1 MAGEKIEKAR
11 KAALTAVDSLKR
23 DSRLALITFTRGCS
37 VQNYGFT
44 SKGRIIKEIES
55 ASASGSTPI
64 GTSLRAA
71 YDLLI
76 QNSTSDQRFV
86 LLFTDGE
93 ETCGNNPC
101 EVVKQFKS
109 KATIP
114 IYTVGYIVNEKAEEQ
129 LKCIAKVS
137 DGEYFRAPSEEEISD
152 AINEATSRVI
162 GSKCTN
168 DSDCGDAYVCVN
180 HHCAPPVLQLLF
192 LPVNWD
198 LSEAEFRLL
207 PAIADAI
214 DRLEPQAPIR
224 ARLRGLQK
232 YCWSHNI
239 YILRTTLPVLEG
251 LARAGIPAVV
261 LKGGGVIARTPEA
274 IRRRSIRDL
283 DLLVRTADVPAA
295 VAVLLAEG
303 FRPVT
308 GRIPGRSRAKAFDK
322 AGPANPHAPERIE
335 IDLHHRALHLG
346 HRGRFD
352 DDLVDRSL
360 PADLLG
366 RPVRVLAAVDEALVA
381 IGQALQGDANP
392 GHFWIGDALA
402 ALRSP
407 GFDAAA
413 FWERARLRRFDTHAA
428 VVLAWLDQQ
437 FGLPP
442 GILAARPPARGWLA
456 RRLDQAELRA
466 MARPPRER
474 GLLDR
479 IVLRLAEG
487 RRGGWRRSVIP
498 ARKKRSWICAIGCWR
513 RAKASWR

>member
-1 MAGEKIEKAR
+1 MAADLPALPVAVPRPVRLLWTALSGRPED
-11 KAALTAVDSLKR
+11 AA
-23 DSRLALITFTRGCS
+23 
-37 VQNYGFT
+37 
-44 SKGRIIKEIES
+44 
-55 ASASGSTPI
+55 
-64 GTSLRAA
+64 AA
-71 YDLLI
+71 Y
-76 QNSTSDQRFV
+76 R
-86 LLFTDGE
+86 
-93 ETCGNNPC
+93 
-101 EVVKQFKS
+101 
-109 KATIP
+109 AWR
-114 IYTVGYIVNEKAEEQ
+114 AEAD
-129 LKCIAKVS
+129 I
-137 DGEYFRAPSEEEISD
+137 
-152 AINEATSRVI
+152 EA
-162 GSKCTN
+162 
-168 DSDCGDAYVCVN
+168 
-180 HHCAPPVLQLLF
+180 
-192 LPVNWD
+192 

-239 YILRTTLPVLEG
+239 HILRTTLPVLEG
-251 LARAGIPAVV
+251 LARAGIPTVV

-360 PADLLG
+360 PAELLG

-392 GHFWIGDALA
+392 SHFWIGDALA

-456 RRLDQAELRA
+456 RRFDQAELRA

-487 RRGGWRRSVIP
+487 RRGGWRRPNPPFPTDLGRRLSAVWGAAEPVPEGRDITWRIAPDAGGEERVILTFAGAPP
-498 ARKKRSWICAIGCWR
+498 ARADFDLWCGELWAARLRLRRLPWERHVRVWAARLPAPLPPGQPRLVPAPR
-513 RAKASWR
+513 RAEER

>member
-1 MAGEKIEKAR
+1 MAADSSALPVAVPRPVQLLWTALAGRPED
-11 KAALTAVDSLKR
+11 AA
-23 DSRLALITFTRGCS
+23 
-37 VQNYGFT
+37 
-44 SKGRIIKEIES
+44 
-55 ASASGSTPI
+55 
-64 GTSLRAA
+64 AA
-71 YDLLI
+71 YR
-76 QNSTSDQRFV
+76 TWRAESD
-86 LLFTDGE
+86 
-93 ETCGNNPC
+93 
-101 EVVKQFKS
+101 
-109 KATIP
+109 I
-114 IYTVGYIVNEKAEEQ
+114 
-129 LKCIAKVS
+129 
-137 DGEYFRAPSEEEISD
+137 
-152 AINEATSRVI
+152 EA
-162 GSKCTN
+162 
-168 DSDCGDAYVCVN
+168 
-180 HHCAPPVLQLLF
+180 
-192 LPVNWD
+192 

-207 PAIADAI
+207 PAVADAI

-232 YCWSHNI
+232 YCWSYNI
-239 YILRTTLPVLEG
+239 HILRTALPVLEG

-274 IRRRSIRDL
+274 IRRRGIRDL

-322 AGPANPHAPERIE
+322 PGPVNPHAPERIE

-366 RPVRVLAAVDEALVA
+366 RPVRVLSAVDEALVA

-392 GHFWIGDALA
+392 SHFWIGDALA

-407 GFDAAA
+407 GFDAVE
-413 FWERARLRRFDTHAA
+413 FWARARQRQFDTHAA
-428 VVLAWLDQQ
+428 AVLAWLDRQ

-442 GILAARPPARGWLA
+442 AILATRPPARGWLA
-456 RRLDQAELRA
+456 RRIDHAELRA
-466 MARPPRER
+466 MARPPRKR

-479 IVLRLAEG
+479 MLLRLAEV
-487 RRGGWRRSVIP
+487 RRGGWRRPVPPFPTDLGRRLSAVWWAREPVAEGRDITWRIARGSGGEERVILTFSGAPP
-498 ARKKRSWICAIGCWR
+498 ARADFDLWCGEVWAARLRLRRLPWER
-513 RAKASWR
+513 RARVWTARLPAPLPPGQPRLVPAARRGEEEEA